1 MSEKWTEID
10 GEGEEGR
17 AAFKTPTGQ
26 VNDEYTGNREQKLP
40 HSMTG
45 RGSLA
50 GCQLEHGTTGGTGQ
64 SGIITLVVRFAG
76 SG

>member
-10 GEGEEGR
+10 GEGEEGNR
-17 AAFKTPTGQ
+17 RNTGE
-26 VNDEYTGNREQKLP
+26 NGTYTGNREQKLP